1 MRLLINSLGLLLIA
15 VLPRIALALPEDKDQ
30 PIHVQANSVEIDD
43 KKGVS
48 VYRGNVILTQGSIIL
63 HADTLTVEHPKR
75 QLQKAVAQGNP
86 AQFQQDLDKKGGQVK
101 AHASTMEYG
110 AGAQVLTLSGKAQV
124 WQDGNEFSGSRI
136 EYDLKTD
143 VVHARRDESGQER
156 VQVTIQPSKQR
167 PSH

>member
-1 MRLLINSLGLLLIA
+1 MRLLIINSLGLLLFA
-15 VLPRIALALPEDKDQ
+15 VLPNIALALAEDKNQ
-30 PIHVQANSVEIDD
+30 PIHVQADTVEIDD

-75 QLQKAVAQGNP
+75 QLQKAIAQGKP

-101 AHASTMEYG
+101 AHASTMEYV
-110 AGAQVLTLSGKAQV
+110 AGAQVLTLSGKAEV

-136 EYDLKTD
+136 DYDLKTD
-143 VVHARRDESGQER
+143 VVHARSGESER
-156 VQVTIQPSKQR
+156 VQVTIQPAKQR